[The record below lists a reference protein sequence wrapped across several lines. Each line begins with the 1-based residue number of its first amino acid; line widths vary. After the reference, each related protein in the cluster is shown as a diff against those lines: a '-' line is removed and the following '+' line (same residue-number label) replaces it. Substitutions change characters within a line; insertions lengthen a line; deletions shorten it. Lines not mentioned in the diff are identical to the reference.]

1 MKEVYSELSNT
12 LKDLEKAQEDLLVEV
27 PEDQIETE
35 LAYLD
40 APAVLL
46 SEMDLRV
53 STAAQ
58 TERQSQVA
66 AQTEADA
73 TLKKQEFTAAQA
85 SFRTKLEGFGKPS
98 ANLSLLSSEKN
109 ISYADMR
116 LEIKKLENSQA
127 KLVEER
133 VKLVNMDPTADLSAF
148 IDMFNN
154 MVVVEVDNCKRIA
167 LEYLKE
173 DVSTTSATSE
183 VLSTGRGRGSGIT
196 FSSTKRETVILP
208 KFSGEE
214 KTAYLKYPVWKE
226 QWNSHI
232 TEYEV
237 KYRST
242 MLLNHLD
249 SKALDQIIGLE
260 NDYEKAMQQLDRYY
274 NDAKKI
280 VKSCLDEIRT
290 QSTISAFDYKA
301 LVAYKKCLASSTT
314 TPGSR
319 RVTSSTRCPI
329 RRLCLF
335 LSESCRYKRL

>member
-1 MKEVYSELSNT
+1 MADSVKKAKAVRVSKLGSFTRKKNHLVQLLDGGASSQKLKEVYLELSNAF
-12 LKDLEKAQEDLLVEV
+12 KDLEKAQEDLLVEV

-85 SFRTKLEGFGKPS
+85 SFRTKLEGFGKMS
-98 ANLSLLSSEKN
+98 ANLTLLSSEKN

-116 LEIKKLENSQA
+116 LEIKKLEDSQA

-173 DVSTTSATSE
+173 DVSATSDTTE
-183 VLSTGRGRGSGIT
+183 VLSTGRGSGSGVT
-196 FSSTKRETVILP
+196 FSSTKRETVMLP

-214 KTAYLKYPVWKE
+214 KTAYLIYPVWKE
-226 QWNSHI
+226 Q
-232 TEYEV
+232 
-237 KYRST
+237 
-242 MLLNHLD
+242 
-249 SKALDQIIGLE
+249 
-260 NDYEKAMQQLDRYY
+260 
-274 NDAKKI
+274 
-280 VKSCLDEIRT
+280 
-290 QSTISAFDYKA
+290 
-301 LVAYKKCLASSTT
+301 
-314 TPGSR
+314 
-319 RVTSSTRCPI
+319 
-329 RRLCLF
+329 
-335 LSESCRYKRL
+335 